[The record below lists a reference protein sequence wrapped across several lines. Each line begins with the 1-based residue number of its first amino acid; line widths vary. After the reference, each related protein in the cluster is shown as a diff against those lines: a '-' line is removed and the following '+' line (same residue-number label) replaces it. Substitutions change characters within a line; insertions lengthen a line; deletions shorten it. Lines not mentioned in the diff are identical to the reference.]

1 MSGLEGDRAM
11 GRSNPWRLAVIL
23 AAGASLAACVSAPK
37 PKMSGRPSAQAPS
50 SRDGG
55 QRVPGTMRPYQ
66 VRGIWYT
73 PKDQPN
79 YNEVGEASW
88 YGQQFHNKQ
97 TANGETFDM
106 WVVSAA
112 HKTLPLPSIVEVTNL
127 DNGRKI
133 KVRVND
139 RGPFV
144 QGRIIDMS
152 RAGAD
157 ALGFSGKGTARVRVR
172 YVGPAPAR
180 GKDRTLHYAGAV
192 AEPEPRR
199 APEPRG
205 GDWAVQAGAFA
216 DRGNAEKAVNSLRD
230 VGRAR
235 IVPLQQSGRT
245 LYRVVVE
252 SGRDAED
259 AARLREAVAALGF
272 PDAKLI
278 AGR

>member
-1 MSGLEGDRAM
+1 MTRHVWKRGGGLTLAL
-11 GRSNPWRLAVIL
+11 LAV
-23 AAGASLAACVSAPK
+23 ASLVACATPRLSPRVADSK
-37 PKMSGRPSAQAPS
+37 PAGKSG
-50 SRDGG
+50 G
-55 QRVPGTMRPYQ
+55 RVPGTMRPYQ
-66 VRGIWYT
+66 VNGTWYK
-73 PKDQPN
+73 PREQPD
-79 YNEVGEASW
+79 YDETGVASW
-88 YGQQFHNKQ
+88 YGQQFHNRQ
-97 TANGETFDM
+97 TANGEMFDM

-144 QGRIIDMS
+144 SGRIIDMS

-180 GKDRTLHYAGAV
+180 GKDRTLQYAGLTKDEA
-192 AEPEPRR
+192 PR
-199 APEPRG
+199 ALSVPRG
-205 GDWAVQAGAFA
+205 GDWVIQAGAFA
-216 DRGNAEKAVNSLRD
+216 ERDNAEKAVRSLRD

-235 IVPLQQSGRT
+235 IVPLKRDGRT
-245 LYRVVVE
+245 LYRVVIE
-252 SGRDAED
+252 SGRDVAG
-259 AARLREAVAALGF
+259 AGRLRDQVASLGF

-278 AGR
+278 ADR

>member
-1 MSGLEGDRAM
+1 M
-11 GRSNPWRLAVIL
+11 GRGIQWKLAVVL
-23 AAGASLAACVSAPK
+23 AAGASLAACATAPK
-37 PKMSGRPSAQAPS
+37 HSGRPSAQAPS
-50 SRDGG
+50 GG
-55 QRVPGTMRPYQ
+55 KRVPGTMRPYQ
-66 VRGIWYT
+66 VGGVWYT
-73 PKDQPN
+73 PREQPN
-79 YNEVGEASW
+79 YNEVGTASW
-88 YGQQFHNKQ
+88 YGQQFHNRQ
-97 TANGETFDM
+97 TANGEVFDM

-144 QGRIIDMS
+144 GGRIIDMS

-172 YVGPAPAR
+172 YVGPAPPR
-180 GKDRTLHYAGAV
+180 GKDRTLQYAGAV
-192 AEPEPRR
+192 ADPEPRKPPQAR
-199 APEPRG
+199 

-216 DRGNAEKAVNSLRD
+216 DRGNAEKAVISLRD

-235 IVPLQQSGRT
+235 IVPLDRDGRR
-245 LYRVVVE
+245 LYRVVVD
-252 SGRDAED
+252 SGRDGEA

>member
-1 MSGLEGDRAM
+1 M
-11 GRSNPWRLAVIL
+11 GRDSWKRGGGLTLAL
-23 AAGASLAACVSAPK
+23 MAAASLAACATPRLSPRVAETK
-37 PKMSGRPSAQAPS
+37 PPPRSG
-50 SRDGG
+50 G
-55 QRVPGTMRPYQ
+55 RVPGTMRPYQ
-66 VRGIWYT
+66 VNGVWYK
-73 PKDQPN
+73 PREQPN
-79 YNEVGEASW
+79 YNETGIASW
-88 YGQQFHNKQ
+88 YGQQFHNRQ
-97 TANGETFDM
+97 TANGEIFDM

-144 QGRIIDMS
+144 SGRIIDMS

-180 GKDRTLHYAGAV
+180 GKDRTLQYAGLSRD
-192 AEPEPRR
+192 EEPR
-199 APEPRG
+199 ALSIPRG
-205 GDWAVQAGAFA
+205 GDDWLVQAGAFA
-216 DRGNAEKAVNSLRD
+216 ERDNAEKAVKSLRD

-235 IVPLQQSGRT
+235 IVPLKRDGRT

-252 SGRDAED
+252 SGRDVGGAG
-259 AARLREAVAALGF
+259 RLRDQVASLGF

-278 AGR
+278 ADR

>member
-1 MSGLEGDRAM
+1 MW
-11 GRSNPWRLAVIL
+11 RSNPWRLAVIL
-23 AAGASLAACVSAPK
+23 AAGASLAACAGAPK
-37 PKMSGRPSAQAPS
+37 PKMSGRPSAQTPS
-50 SRDGG
+50 PGSGG
-55 QRVPGTMRPYQ
+55 KRVPGTMRPYQ

-144 QGRIIDMS
+144 SGRIIDMS

-172 YVGPAPAR
+172 YVGPAPER
-180 GKDRTLHYAGAV
+180 GKDRTLQYAGVV
-192 AEPEPRR
+192 ADPEPRR
-199 APEPRG
+199 PVEGRG

-235 IVPLQQSGRT
+235 IVPLQRDGRT